1 MKHKFCL
8 ILLYFIT
15 IYFCSY
21 GQEYKIGQ
29 KVYYISGASKIEQT
43 KITAIS
49 TDSEGEYLYKLEGVI
64 TFDLT
69 GYTKSDGIFW
79 ASLKDLGEYIN
90 KVTFAKNQELTNSN
104 DSLRIA
110 VNILKTNNESL
121 LQVQQKL
128 LTYYDNIQN
137 QKEEN
142 ENSSLSYGIQLI
154 NKKVLEN
161 LDKYREVG
169 EELND
174 LLKNY
179 KDFLLILFLINLKLL
194 FHSEKKS
201 ILLFLYF

>member
-69 GYTKSDGIFW
+69 GYTKSDGIFG

-142 ENSSLSYGIQLI
+142 EKSIRL
-154 NKKVLEN
+154 
-161 LDKYREVG
+161 
-169 EELND
+169 LNED
-174 LLKNY
+174 L
-179 KDFLLILFLINLKLL
+179 
-194 FHSEKKS
+194 SEKKES
-201 ILLFLYF
+201 ECCKKYRLLSETQEKLRQENSNLKSKSFLLNFILGLCIPPFAIFAI